1 MKLEPGYEQEYKRR
15 HDEIWPEMLEAL
27 RNAGIHNY
35 SIFLSGEQLFA
46 YLEVEDFDRMVKTL
60 ATDPTNARWQTS
72 MQSLI
77 EVPVDAQ
84 TNPSLQRCSTWI
96 SSSWH
101 FFSVVLCRA
110 FF

>member
-1 MKLEPGYEQEYKRR
+1 MKLESGYEQEYKRR
-15 HDEIWPEMLEAL
+15 HDEIWPEMLQAL

-35 SIFLSGEQLFA
+35 SIFLSSEQLFA

-60 ATDPTNARWQTS
+60 ATDPTNARWQAS

-84 TNPSLQRCSTWI
+84 TKFAPILAEMF
-96 SSSWH
+96 H
-101 FFSVVLCRA
+101 MD
-110 FF
+110 